1 MHSDYRYEAHNSF
14 HLIKAFCSRCNGNVK
29 GQEETKKEADVWYNA
44 LLKVSQ
50 KSHRNITGTK
60 EDGGSELDN
69 EN

>member
-1 MHSDYRYEAHNSF
+1 MEMW
-14 HLIKAFCSRCNGNVK
+14 K
-29 GQEETKKEADVWYNA
+29 GKKKQKKEADVWYNA
-44 LLKVSQ
+44 LLKVRQ